1 MKGAETARCMRH
13 PCGVC
18 ERVVALVLEDPSDHG
33 FYSRTWG
40 GALLIRVRSRSQVM
54 SLWRKQSSR
63 SKDHRR

>member
-33 FYSRTWG
+33 FYHEPG
-40 GALLIRVRSRSQVM
+40 VEPC
-54 SLWRKQSSR
+54 
-63 SKDHRR
+63 